1 MKLAFRN
8 KTGVESA
15 VLWHDESGAEMGG
28 WYALMSRSGDCFA
41 RTARSAGTTGAKPLD
56 AAAVSHAGSPDPV
69 CGRWC
74 GCSRERARTRRVAKD
89 GAVLAQAMAAGSRR
103 AVRGRAADRCAT
115 VGSPRDVHA
124 RADLRGDCDD
134 LREAVGERAADQ
146 PLEPA
151 RDCRRGDATRPGA
164 EHLAALSGAFFK
176 KEADLKP
183 HRVRYWLTPKPDP
196 AFDTK
201 CADICEVYKTAAGAD
216 DAHRTVS
223 IDELTAIQAL
233 ERIAPGL
240 PMMPGKVE
248 RLEFEYRRH
257 GTQTLIAAFNV
268 ATGKIEGVVGDTRTE
283 QDFARFFDNLLSSA
297 ARNTRWDIVCD
308 NLNVHLSESV
318 VRLVAHHC
326 GLKRNLGV
334 KGKSGVLASK
344 ATREAFLRQPNHRIT
359 FHFTPKHASWLNQ
372 IEIWF
377 SILARKLL
385 RRGDFA
391 SKHALRVKI
400 EQFIAYF
407 NATMAMPFRWTY
419 AGKPLAGGAIK

>member
-28 WYALMSRSGDCFA
+28 CYAPISRSGDCFA

-89 GAVLAQAMAAGSRR
+89 GAVLAQAMAAGSRG

-223 IDELTAIQAL
+223 IDEMTGIQAL
-233 ERIAPGL
+233 ERIAQGL
-240 PMMPGKVE
+240 PMVPGKVE
-248 RLEFEYRRH
+248 RCEFEYRRH
-257 GTQTLIAAFNV
+257 GTQTLIAAF
-268 ATGKIEGVVGDTRTE
+268 
-283 QDFARFFDNLLSSA
+283 
-297 ARNTRWDIVCD
+297 
-308 NLNVHLSESV
+308 ESV
-318 VRLVAHHC
+318 VRLVARDC
-326 GLKRNLGV
+326 GLNGKLGI
-334 KGKSGVLASK
+334 KGKSGVLTSK
-344 ATREAFLRQPNHRIT
+344 ATREAFLRQPDHRII

-385 RRGDFA
+385 RRGNFA
-391 SKHALRVKI
+391 TKKELRTKI

-407 NATMAMPFRWTY
+407 NATMAKPFRWTMD
-419 AGKPLAGGAIK
+419 AKPLTA